1 MFIYNPATMSKV
13 LQSHSIKSAL
23 EGLGWTQKRL
33 ADEIGVTSQ
42 AVTNWLKGVDFPRPD
57 KLLKLA
63 TTLKLGFDQ
72 LIEPQASKPVIAFR
86 KKAGA
91 KTTDRHIHRA
101 EVMGALL
108 KPLVSYLPP
117 RKALRTQIPSPSTDY
132 EILQNTVTAARE
144 KIGIGMQAVL
154 TYQQLIGEFHA
165 NDAVIIPVM
174 WGQRRN
180 HENALHILLPDEQVT
195 FVYLNL
201 DTHQEDFKFWMAHEL
216 AHVYTPEIAGK
227 EEGEDFADAFAGA
240 LLFPRELAHAAY
252 MEAAKLRTKSPQ
264 TEVLRRYASEHRISL
279 FSVFCEVRNYA
290 DAMGVAQL
298 KVQETDIHSVRNLTR
313 GALVSESLFK
323 PLPAEPK
330 TLIATSNTTFQSE
343 FFSALRKMLH
353 ERGTGAGYLQQVLNV
368 SIHDAAAL
376 LTELQY

>member
-1 MFIYNPATMSKV
+1 MTMSKV
-13 LQSHSIKSAL
+13 LHSQSIKSAL
-23 EGLGWTQKRL
+23 DNRGWTQKRL
-33 ADEIGVTSQ
+33 AEEIGVTSQ

-72 LIEPQASKPVIAFR
+72 LVESQVAKPVIAFR

-91 KTTDRHIHRA
+91 KTTDGHIHRA
-101 EVMGALL
+101 EVMGMLL

-132 EILQNTVTAARE
+132 EALQNAVAAVRE

-154 TYQQLIGEFHA
+154 TYQQLIGEFRA

-174 WGQRRN
+174 WGQKRN

-227 EEGEDFADAFAGA
+227 DEGEDFADAFAGA

-252 MEAAKLRTKSPQ
+252 AEAAKQRAKTPQ
-264 TEVLRRYASEHRISL
+264 MEVLRRFAGQHHISL

-290 DAMGVAQL
+290 EATGVAPL
-298 KVQETDIHSVRNLTR
+298 KVLAADIHALRNLTR
-313 GALVSESLFK
+313 GALISESLFK
-323 PLPAEPK
+323 PQPPESK

-343 FFSALRKMLH
+343 FFPSLQKMLH
-353 ERGTGAGYLQQVLNV
+353 ERGTGVGYLQQVLNV

-376 LTELQY
+376 HAELVH